1 MLSAQRGDVLGPGRN
16 FPFTLPPVQTRH
28 QETLW
33 QQPSGATDQV
43 PSGSGHRGDNVRLRL
58 RCAGHVCFFARCDL
72 TQVLARS
79 DLSKNRIT
87 GPLPPL
93 EHLLL
98 IEELDLSN
106 NLMSGPL
113 DNLCGAPRILTVYLH
128 QNDFTGG
135 LPSCISTFSKLKVL

>member
-1 MLSAQRGDVLGPGRN
+1 MAIMCGCGCAARGTSVSSRGVTSRKC
-16 FPFTLPPVQTRH
+16 
-28 QETLW
+28 W
-33 QQPSGATDQV
+33 Q
-43 PSGSGHRGDNVRLRL
+43 
-58 RCAGHVCFFARCDL
+58 
-72 TQVLARS
+72 RS

-113 DNLCGAPRILTVYLH
+113 DNLCGAPHILTVYLH